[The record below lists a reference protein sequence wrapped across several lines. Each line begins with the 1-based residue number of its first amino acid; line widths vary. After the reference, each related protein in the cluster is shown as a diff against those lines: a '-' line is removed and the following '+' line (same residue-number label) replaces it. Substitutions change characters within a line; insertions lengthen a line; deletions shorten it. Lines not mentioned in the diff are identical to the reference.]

1 MEIHQRRIILDM
13 TPEGEFRT
21 PPNLARPNLA
31 RPSLASR
38 IAVGAIIVAVSAGLV
53 ATAALAFWVGV
64 MLLPVALVAA
74 GVAYLAVRFQ
84 LGRGRPPGR
93 PPTPFGG

>member
-13 TPEGEFRT
+13 TPEGGFRT
-21 PPNLARPNLA
+21 PP